1 MNDLPKPAVE
11 RKPLPRTGAHS
22 GRIAAIQREDGY
34 ARGEP
39 LPAWLCARV
48 AAVRELVDPGA
59 VNSAWDE
66 AIGMGMRNG

>member
-48 AAVRELVDPGA
+48 ASVQELVEPGA
-59 VNSAWDE
+59 VNSAWD
-66 AIGMGMRNG
+66 AALRRGCYNG